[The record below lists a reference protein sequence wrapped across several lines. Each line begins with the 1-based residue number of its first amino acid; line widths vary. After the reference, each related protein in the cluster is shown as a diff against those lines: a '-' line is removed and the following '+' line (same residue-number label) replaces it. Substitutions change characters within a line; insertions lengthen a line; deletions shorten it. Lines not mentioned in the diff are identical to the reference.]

1 MVSSNLNSKLLR
13 FHCVRPIVHVPRSS
27 LVTSIFGVKPDGTVY
42 LPVKIPTGMIT
53 HPSMKGV
60 HKTNKQESKD
70 P

>member
-1 MVSSNLNSKLLR
+1 MKKNK
-13 FHCVRPIVHVPRSS
+13 FFPIFLVLIFVHIPRSS
-27 LVTSIFGVKPDGTVY
+27 LVISIFGVKPDGTVY

-60 HKTNKQESKD
+60 HKTNKQANKD